1 MDDLS
6 VQTKIKEGKINSI
19 IKKKWNIVD
28 ANLSAGNLWG
38 PVLLLVEILQP
49 RKVLHPANEN
59 GIISNWKNIKWK
71 NHNENGK
78 EDNRK

>member
-1 MDDLS
+1 MMDDLS
-6 VQTKIKEGKINSI
+6 VQTKIKEEKINSI
-19 IKKKWNIVD
+19 IKKFHIVD

-59 GIISNWKNIKWK
+59 GIISN
-71 NHNENGK
+71 
-78 EDNRK
+78 